1 VQLLQGV
8 HDLKGIVKQ
17 YICKGV
23 ISRALTAT
31 DAEKPKEIGGR
42 KNGDVFP
49 FIFGGK
55 TIQECLEVLF
65 ISKQGR

>member
-31 DAEKPKEIGGR
+31 DAEKPKEIGEGKMAMFSR
-42 KNGDVFP
+42 LFLVARRFKNA
-49 FIFGGK
+49 
-55 TIQECLEVLF
+55 
-65 ISKQGR
+65 